1 MERTPLYLR
10 KSELI
15 SHAIDMGNECIK
27 NEENDQL
34 ETSQSHAIEQQH
46 VLHPNESKPQNVV
59 GCDTAIVLEENV
71 ANTASKKK
79 AVSNVS
85 KMFRKS
91 KCSGP

>member
-1 MERTPLYLR
+1 
-10 KSELI
+10 
-15 SHAIDMGNECIK
+15 MGNECIK

-59 GCDTAIVLEENV
+59 EYDNAIVLEESV
-71 ANTASKKK
+71 ANTVSKKR
-79 AVSNVS
+79 AVSNAP

-91 KCSGP
+91 KYSGP